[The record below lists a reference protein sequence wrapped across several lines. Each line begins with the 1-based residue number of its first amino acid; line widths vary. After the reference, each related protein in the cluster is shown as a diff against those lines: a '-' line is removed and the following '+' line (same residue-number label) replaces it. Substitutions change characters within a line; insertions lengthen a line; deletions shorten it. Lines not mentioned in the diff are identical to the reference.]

1 MYFFFKSGYKK
12 CTFSEK
18 VAMKNVFFF
27 QKVAIFFVY
36 LHFEKQSDICI
47 EIL

>member
-1 MYFFFKSGYKK
+1 MYFFRKSGYEK
-12 CTFSEK
+12 CI
-18 VAMKNVFFF
+18 FF

-36 LHFEKQSDICI
+36 LHFEKQSEICI